1 MYILA
6 ISQKEK
12 EFFYNPKSAR
22 KVSKRSCKLI
32 ANICNEYNFLLKPGE
47 IWSVHEV
54 DQYDT
59 AYEYALYQSF
69 TIRNGIVTA
78 RAK

>member
-6 ISQKEK
+6 ISQKGK

-22 KVSKRSCKLI
+22 KVSKRSGELI
-32 ANICNEYNFLLKPGE
+32 ADVCNKYNFLLKPGE
-47 IWSVHEV
+47 IWFMHEI

-59 AYEYALYQSF
+59 AYEYALYQTF